1 MRGVST
7 GNSGN
12 STTPPPSLA
21 GVAQRPKV
29 TVRHIASRKGGGG
42 APLVVVTAYDA
53 TLARLFDEGGADVL
67 MVGDSLGMVVQGHDD
82 TLPVTLDDMIYH
94 ARAVTRT
101 RPRAHVV
108 VDLPFLSYQ
117 ISAERALEAAGA
129 LMKRGRAESVKLE
142 GGLSVAPTVARLVG
156 AGIPVMGHIGLTPQ
170 SVHQFG
176 GFRVQ
181 GRTRAAGTRL
191 VDDARALE
199 QAGAYA
205 IVLEGI
211 PSEVARSIT
220 RAVGVPTIGIGA
232 GPHTDGQVLVGYDLL
247 GMTRTLRPRFVR
259 HFAEL
264 GDAAVE
270 AVRAFGEAVRSGE
283 FPTADHSFRM
293 AEGESW
299 DDAEVVTAS
308 SQTTEGKP

>member
-1 MRGVST
+1 MST
-7 GNSGN
+7 WNSGN
-12 STTPPPSLA
+12 STTPPPQPA
-21 GVAQRPKV
+21 GTPAGKREKV
-29 TVRHIASRKGGGG
+29 TVRHIAGRKGSGS
-42 APLVVVTAYDA
+42 PLVVVTAYDA

-101 RPRAHVV
+101 RPRAHIV

-117 ISAERALEAAGA
+117 INAERALEAAGE

-142 GGLSVAPTVARLVG
+142 GGAALAPTVERLVR

-181 GRTRAAGTRL
+181 GRTRAAGERL
-191 VDDARALE
+191 IEDARALE

-211 PSEVARSIT
+211 PSEVAQSIT
-220 RAVGVPTIGIGA
+220 RAVAVPTIGIGA
-232 GPHTDGQVLVGYDLL
+232 GPHTDGQVLVCYDLL

-264 GDAAVE
+264 GDAAVD
-270 AVRAFGEAVRSGE
+270 AVRAFGDAVRAGE
-283 FPTADHSFRM
+283 FPTAEHSFRM

-299 DDAEVVTAS
+299 DAPNVPSADS
-308 SQTTEGKP
+308 TEERK

>member
-1 MRGVST
+1 M
-7 GNSGN
+7 
-12 STTPPPSLA
+12 A
-21 GVAQRPKV
+21 GGGTAPRPKV
-29 TVRHIASRKGGGG
+29 TIRHLAERKGGGS
-42 APLVVVTAYDA
+42 PLVVVTAYDA
-53 TLARLFDEGGADVL
+53 TLARLFDEGGVDVL

-82 TLPVTLDDMIYH
+82 TLPVTLDEMIYH

-101 RPRAHVV
+101 LPRAHVV

-117 ISAERALEAAGA
+117 VSAERALEAAGE

-142 GGLSVAPTVARLVG
+142 GGAALASTVERLVR

-181 GRTRAAGTRL
+181 GRTRSAGARL
-191 VDDARALE
+191 VEDARALE

-220 RAVGVPTIGIGA
+220 RAVGIPTIGIGA
-232 GPHTDGQVLVGYDLL
+232 GPHTDGQVLVCYDLL
-247 GMTRTLRPRFVR
+247 GMTRTLAPRFVR

-264 GDAAVE
+264 GDVAVE
-270 AVRAFGEAVRSGE
+270 AVRAFGDAVRKGE
-283 FPTADHSFRM
+283 FPSAEHSFRM

-299 DDAEVVTAS
+299 DDAEAPTPPSRLGEHEA
-308 SQTTEGKP
+308 